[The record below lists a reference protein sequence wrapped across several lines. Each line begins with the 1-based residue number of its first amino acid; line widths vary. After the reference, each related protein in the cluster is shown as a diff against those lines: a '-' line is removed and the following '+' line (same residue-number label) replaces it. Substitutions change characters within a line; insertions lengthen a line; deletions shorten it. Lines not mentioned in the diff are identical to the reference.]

1 MRFFNYLF
9 AVVALAP
16 VLLSGCATVDPHP
29 DYERVGG
36 LVQKTSGHPVGY
48 RPGRDDQIESLI
60 GEMLADGLSLD
71 EAVRIALLN
80 NPEVQGGFF
89 DVGMARADVVQAG
102 LWSNPTLGVSAQF
115 PSGGGLANIEASLA
129 QSIVEL
135 WQIPIRREVAERS
148 LDQVVLRL
156 ARRIAEIARETK
168 SSYHRAVAATK
179 LHEIAGEHARIASE
193 LLDLARLRQEAGA
206 GTAVDV
212 NLAQGVVLEADL
224 ARQAARLEEADAMRV
239 LAKLLGLTTDA
250 STLVLRDELASEPV
264 DVSFDDAVTIAGDHR
279 LDLEAGRQVVAG
291 AEANLRLE
299 WRRVFPAVEI
309 GLGLERA
316 ERKSQGGRDILADTA
331 RASIRE
337 RALTAPEIE
346 PRSSRDRDTD
356 LIIGPSLSIEL
367 PLFDQNQAGIAK
379 AAFAYERSRKEL
391 ESLARGIVQDVRGA
405 VDRTRTA
412 RAVVTLFQDELL
424 PLAGRSLELSR
435 ASYQAGKSSFL
446 SVLEA
451 QRFLL
456 ATKRGQVA
464 ALRDL
469 ATSLVT
475 LEGELGVPV
484 SDIEAVRAAHE
495 TPIEN
500 D

>member
-1 MRFFNYLF
+1 MRFLNHPS
-9 AVVALAP
+9 VTVAAPLA
-16 VLLSGCATVDPHP
+16 LLCGCATVDPHP

-36 LVQKTSGHPVGY
+36 LVQVSSGHAVGY
-48 RPGRDDQIESLI
+48 RPGRDAEVEPLIE
-60 GEMLADGLSLD
+60 EWMVDGLTLD
-71 EAVRIALLN
+71 EAVRVALLN

-89 DVGMARADVVQAG
+89 DVGIARADVVQAG
-102 LWSNPTLGVSAQF
+102 LWSNPSLGLSARL

-129 QSIVEL
+129 QNIVEL
-135 WQIPIRREVAERS
+135 WQLPIRREVAERS
-148 LDQVVLRL
+148 LDQAVVRL
-156 ARRIAEIARETK
+156 ARRISEIARETQ
-168 SSYHRAVAATK
+168 SSYHRVVAAAK
-179 LHEIAGEHARIASE
+179 LHEIAVEHARIASE
-193 LLDLARLRQEAGA
+193 LLNLARLRQEAGA
-206 GTAVDV
+206 AAAVDV
-212 NLAQGVVLEADL
+212 NLAEGVVWEADL
-224 ARQAARLEEADAMRV
+224 ERRTARLDEADARRA

-250 STLVLRDELASEPV
+250 STLMLGDDLPSDPV
-264 DVSFDDAVTIAGDHR
+264 DVSFDVAAAIAGTHR
-279 LDLEAGRQVVAG
+279 LDLEAGRQVVAA

-309 GLGLERA
+309 GVGLERA

-346 PRSSRDRDTD
+346 SRSSRDRDTD

-379 AAFAYERSRKEL
+379 AVFTHERSRKEL

-405 VDRTRTA
+405 VDRARTA
-412 RAVVTLFQDELL
+412 GAVATLYRDELL
-424 PLAGRSLELSR
+424 PLAERSLELSR
-435 ASYQAGKSSFL
+435 ASYQAGKTAFL

-469 ATSLVT
+469 ATSMVA
-475 LEGELGVPV
+475 LEGELGIPI
-484 SDIEAVRAAHE
+484 SEIAAADS
-495 TPIEN
+495 PSN
-500 D
+500 P